1 MSTPRPTPAVMRG
14 RQDPARGVRPV
25 DYTSWHPSPGA
36 RHGGAGSAV
45 EEPVSP
51 SRQGDADP
59 SPDATPV
66 RGPQPLRDRGSTPSN
81 GGAASTVSTAGDGQT
96 AADEGVSRSARS
108 ASAAHVASDGRPRPG
123 PAPRGTACPGSTR
136 QDTARELTVDPQLL
150 TFVARLRAGVTP
162 VTATPENAFYTVDS
176 TGSGSHEL
184 EVPADGVHVQGVWD
198 VTEDALRAVVAD
210 PEDTWTADL
219 GRTDY
224 YVRGKLCVQVSR
236 AEHRVVGIYRSGWAV
251 ARRPDET
258 WADTPDSL
266 ERTGAKPGGSGTRYP
281 TNRRE
286 LLSRLRAA
294 GFEVTTSGPT
304 HGKITHP
311 DVPRRFL
318 PFSSTPSSQRYG
330 RHVVTAVKRVFG
342 IDVR

>member
-1 MSTPRPTPAVMRG
+1 MSTQRPSPAVMRG
-14 RQDPARGVRPV
+14 RTDPAQDVRPV
-25 DYTSWHPSPGA
+25 DYTSWRPSPATSGTAGEDGTGTTAAGNAAERGA
-36 RHGGAGSAV
+36 
-45 EEPVSP
+45 
-51 SRQGDADP
+51 
-59 SPDATPV
+59 
-66 RGPQPLRDRGSTPSN
+66 
-81 GGAASTVSTAGDGQT
+81 GAASSPGRASDGRESGT
-96 AADEGVSRSARS
+96 PSRPGREAAEGGARA
-108 ASAAHVASDGRPRPG
+108 ASSPGTPGAAAHVAPGGTPKPGPGPRPA
-123 PAPRGTACPGSTR
+123 PVAAVRDAPRV
-136 QDTARELTVDPQLL
+136 LTVDPQLAAM
-150 TFVARLRAGVTP
+150 VAQLRAGVTP
-162 VTATPENAFYTVDS
+162 VTATPRDAFYTVDS
-176 TGSGSHEL
+176 GPAPSREL
-184 EVPADGVHVQGVWD
+184 DVPADGVDVRGVWD
-198 VTEDALRAVVAD
+198 VGEDALRAVVAD

-224 YVRGKLCVQVSR
+224 YVRGQLCVQVTR
-236 AEHRVVGIYRSGWAV
+236 AQHRVVGIYRSGWAV

-286 LLSRLRAA
+286 LLERLRAA

-311 DVPRRFL
+311 DVPGRFL

>member
-1 MSTPRPTPAVMRG
+1 MSTQRPSPAVMRG
-14 RQDPARGVRPV
+14 RTDPARDVRPV
-25 DYTSWHPSPGA
+25 DYTSWRPSPAAPGIA
-36 RHGGAGSAV
+36 GEEGTATTAGGNAA
-45 EEPVSP
+45 E
-51 SRQGDADP
+51 
-59 SPDATPV
+59 
-66 RGPQPLRDRGSTPSN
+66 RGTR
-81 GGAASTVSTAGDGQT
+81 AASSP
-96 AADEGVSRSARS
+96 AAPGA
-108 ASAAHVASDGRPRPG
+108 AAHVAPGGTPKPGPGPRPA
-123 PAPRGTACPGSTR
+123 PAVTVGDAP
-136 QDTARELTVDPQLL
+136 RELTVDPQLAAM
-150 TFVARLRAGVTP
+150 VARLRSGVAP
-162 VTATPENAFYTVDS
+162 VTGTPENAFYTVDS
-176 TGSGSHEL
+176 APGQEREL
-184 EVPADGVHVQGVWD
+184 DVPADGVDVHGVWD
-198 VTEDALRAVVAD
+198 VGEDALRAVVAD

-224 YVRGKLCVQVSR
+224 YVRGPLCVQVTR
-236 AEHRVVGIYRSGWAV
+236 AEHRVVGIYRSGWAI

-266 ERTGAKPGGSGTRYP
+266 EHTGAKPGGSGTRYP

-286 LLSRLRAA
+286 LLERLRAA

-311 DVPRRFL
+311 DVPGRFL

>member
-1 MSTPRPTPAVMRG
+1 
-14 RQDPARGVRPV
+14 RQNPARGVHPV
-25 DYTSWHPSPGA
+25 DYTSWRPSPGA
-36 RHGGAGSAV
+36 RDGA
-45 EEPVSP
+45 
-51 SRQGDADP
+51 
-59 SPDATPV
+59 
-66 RGPQPLRDRGSTPSN
+66 
-81 GGAASTVSTAGDGQT
+81 
-96 AADEGVSRSARS
+96 S
-108 ASAAHVASDGRPRPG
+108 ASEGGGPAAHVAPGGVPKPG
-123 PAPRGTACPGSTR
+123 PGPRGTAAPHSAR
-136 QDTARELTVDPQLL
+136 QATARKLTVDPQLL
-150 TFVARLRAGVTP
+150 EFVERLRAGVTP
-162 VTATPENAFYTVDS
+162 VTATPQNAFYTVDS
-176 TGSGSHEL
+176 AGRDGAHEL
-184 EVPADGVHVQGVWD
+184 EVPADGVHVQGVWN
-198 VTEDALRAVVAD
+198 VTEDALRAVVAQ

-224 YVRGKLCVQVSR
+224 YVHGRLCVQVSR

-266 ERTGAKPGGSGTRYP
+266 ERTGAKPGGGGTRYP

-311 DVPRRFL
+311 DVPGRFL